1 MVIVVVVVVVAAA
14 GAVAALL
21 VVGVVDEVS
30 DARGCLHVRSGLGCA
45 DLATGTA
52 GAGGYTPGGL
62 PGTNG
67 EQRRREI
74 KRQP

>member
-1 MVIVVVVVVVAAA
+1 MVFVVVVVVVVAA
-14 GAVAALL
+14 AVAALL
-21 VVGVVDEVS
+21 VVGVVEVS

-52 GAGGYTPGGL
+52 GAGGYTPGGS

-67 EQRRREI
+67 EQRREI